1 MKLLPRSLFGR
12 NALLIVL
19 LIVLGQI
26 GSALLLRQM
35 VLQPRLEQLADSVA
49 RNVDAIRAG
58 LLALPPAQ
66 RAEFL
71 ARFNQRTQP
80 EPGGARH
87 RSPLLTPLERAF
99 VQAVSERTARLGL
112 QPAWRRDEDGRL
124 ALRLPLDGTAHWLVL
139 PGALPERGFT
149 GAWLAVSVTSALLA
163 VLGALWFQRRLNRP
177 LARVV
182 NAAQALARGAAAPRL
197 PEDGPVEIATV
208 GRSFNQMVDSLDRN
222 ERERALMLAGISHD
236 LRTPLTKLRL
246 GVEILQSRDEPEL
259 TAGMV
264 RSIAQMDA
272 IVGQFL
278 DFARDDA
285 EEDCVPVQLDLL
297 ADAVCAGYADQG
309 QRVVHQR
316 TADAPLSAV
325 PLRPQ
330 AMRRALVNLL
340 ENAWRHGAP
349 PVQVR
354 SGTGPNEIWIEVCDQ
369 GAGLAPD
376 QAELLKQPFRRADS
390 ARSAPGAG
398 LGLAIVDRIARQHGG
413 SLVLARADGGGFG
426 ARIRLPA

>member
-71 ARFNQRTQP
+71 ARFNQRAQP

-112 QPAWRRDEDGRL
+112 QAAWRRDEDGRL

-139 PGALPERGFT
+139 PGAPPEREFT
-149 GAWLAVSVTSALLA
+149 GAWLAVSITSALLA

-182 NAAQALARGAAAPRL
+182 DAAQTLARGAPPPRL
-197 PEDGPVEIATV
+197 PEDGPLEVATV
-208 GRSFNQMVDSLDRN
+208 SRSFNQMVDSLQHN
-222 ERERALMLAGISHD
+222 ERERTLMLAGISHD

-246 GVEILQSRDEPEL
+246 AVEILQRRDEAEL
-259 TAGMV
+259 MAGMA
-264 RSIAQMDA
+264 RSIEQMDA

-278 DFARDDA
+278 DFARGETDEA
-285 EEDCVPVQLDLL
+285 GVPLHLDVL
-297 ADAVCAGYADQG
+297 ADEVLASYADHG
-309 QRVVHQR
+309 QPVPHER
-316 TADAPLSAV
+316 TGRTPLPAV
-325 PLRPQ
+325 RLRPQ
-330 AMRRALVNLL
+330 AMRRALGNLL

-349 PVQVR
+349 PVRLR
-354 SGTGPNEIWIEVCDQ
+354 SGASRGGVWIEVLDH
-369 GAGLAPD
+369 GPGIPPD
-376 QAELLKQPFRRADS
+376 QVELLKQPFRQAGS
-390 ARSAPGAG
+390 ARSGGGAG

-413 SLVLARADGGGFG
+413 QLVLAPAEGGGLR
-426 ARIRLPA
+426 ARVDLPA